1 MGLFFEDMMY
11 ERQATA
17 TLGYA
22 FYGGSE
28 PGEVLATVRR
38 IREGDA
44 ESWHREWN
52 TTADRLFELAEK
64 SVAAGHRVSARE
76 AYLRACIYYH
86 ASFVFLFGTPVDQRL
101 IGAFDKEVEA
111 FEKAAALFEPPIEP
125 VEIPYEGTTL
135 PGYFYRV
142 DDSGRPRPTLIAIN
156 GYDSTIQAMHF
167 GHAVA
172 AVSRGYNCL
181 LFDGPGQGRV
191 LYKQGIHMR
200 PDWENVVRPVVDYAL
215 SNHPEIDPE
224 RIALSGW
231 SFGGYLAPRAAS
243 GEHRLAACIAD
254 PGQWDLLEAMKGF
267 LSSLTKEALDT
278 LPDIDPSILK
288 PIEEHIMSDPSLRWS
303 VAQRAFWVHGVDSL
317 ADYLRVAKDFELPS
331 VVDRIQCPTLV
342 TRAENDP
349 VGNFAQRLYE
359 ALKSPK
365 ELLYFTEAEGAG
377 DHCEQMARSLF
388 HQKAFDW
395 LDETLGT
402 NAP

>member
-1 MGLFFEDMMY
+1 MGLFFDDPMY

-28 PGEVLATVRR
+28 PGECLATVQR
-38 IREGDA
+38 IEEGDA
-44 ESWHREWN
+44 ESWHREFN
-52 TTADRLFELAEK
+52 VTADRLFALAEK
-64 SVAAGHRVSARE
+64 SAAAGHRVSARE

-86 ASFVFLFGTPVDQRL
+86 ASYVFLFGTPVDRRL
-101 IGAFDKEVEA
+101 IEAFDREVEA
-111 FEKAAALFEPPIEP
+111 FLKAATLFESPVEP

-142 DDSGRPRPTLIAIN
+142 DDSDLPRPTVIATN

-167 GHAVA
+167 GHAAA
-172 AVSRGYNCL
+172 AVRRGYNCL

-191 LYKQGIHMR
+191 LYKQGIPMR
-200 PDWENVVRPVVDYAL
+200 PDWENVVTPVVDYAL
-215 SNHPEIDPE
+215 SNRPEIDPE
-224 RIALSGW
+224 HIALIGW

-254 PGQWDLLEAMKGF
+254 PGQWDLLEAVKGF
-267 LSSLTKEALDT
+267 LASLSEKSLDD
-278 LPDIDPSILK
+278 LPDIDPSLLK
-288 PIEEHIMSDPSLRWS
+288 PIEEHIMADASLRWS
-303 VAQRAFWVHGVDSL
+303 VVQRAYWVHGIDSL
-317 ADYLRVAKDFELPS
+317 ADYVRVAKDYELSS
-331 VVDRIQCPTLV
+331 VADRISCPTLV

-349 VGNFAQRLYE
+349 VGAFAGNLYD

-365 ELLYFTEAEGAG
+365 EMLHFTEAEGAG

-388 HQKAFDW
+388 HQKSFDW

-402 NAP
+402 NAT

>member
-1 MGLFFEDMMY
+1 
-11 ERQATA
+11 
-17 TLGYA
+17 
-22 FYGGSE
+22 
-28 PGEVLATVRR
+28 
-38 IREGDA
+38 
-44 ESWHREWN
+44 
-52 TTADRLFELAEK
+52 
-64 SVAAGHRVSARE
+64 
-76 AYLRACIYYH
+76 
-86 ASFVFLFGTPVDQRL
+86 VFLFGTPVDQRL

-142 DDSGRPRPTLIAIN
+142 DDSGQPRPTVIAIN
-156 GYDSTIQAMHF
+156 GYDSTIQAMYF

-200 PDWENVVRPVVDYAL
+200 PDWENVVRAVVDYAL

-224 RIALSGW
+224 RIALNGW

-254 PGQWDLLEAMKGF
+254 PGQWDLVEAMKGF
-267 LSSLTKEALDT
+267 LSSLTKEALDN
-278 LPDIDPSILK
+278 LPDIDPSVLK
-288 PIEEHIMSDPSLRWS
+288 PIEEHIMSDSSLRWS

-317 ADYLRVAKDFELPS
+317 ADYLHVAKDFELSS